1 MTRIT
6 MAAPLALLAMLG
18 GCGESTA
25 PTNTIAAGDSAA
37 ADNTADAAVADTS
50 WTGLRDLI
58 GQYPRDVNLFGAS
71 AITGDLKALLGEK
84 FDVFVQNMDVQGPLT
99 EDNGVLWTS
108 GNKAHQGGVDAA
120 YLLIDPATHQ
130 LEAGLWEKGA
140 LKTYASPGAPIA
152 KPADVQTLLAHAERP
167 P

>member
-58 GQYPRDVNLFGAS
+58 GQYPRAVNLC
-71 AITGDLKALLGEK
+71 GERDRK
-84 FDVFVQNMDVQGPLT
+84 SVAEGKRVSVRVHLVVRRIMNKKQ
-99 EDNGVLWTS
+99 EDMRYGTANHK
-108 GNKAHQGGVDAA
+108 N
-120 YLLIDPATHQ
+120 
-130 LEAGLWEKGA
+130 
-140 LKTYASPGAPIA
+140 
-152 KPADVQTLLAHAERP
+152 
-167 P
+167 

>member
-1 MTRIT
+1 
-6 MAAPLALLAMLG
+6 
-18 GCGESTA
+18 
-25 PTNTIAAGDSAA
+25 
-37 ADNTADAAVADTS
+37 
-50 WTGLRDLI
+50 
-58 GQYPRDVNLFGAS
+58 
-71 AITGDLKALLGEK
+71 
-84 FDVFVQNMDVQGPLT
+84 MDVQGPLT

-152 KPADVQTLLAHAERP
+152 KPADVQTLLANAERP
-167 P
+167 SRSEERRVGKECVSTCRFRWSPYH

>member
-1 MTRIT
+1 MILRLLFFFLRIRLPPRSTRT
-6 MAAPLALLAMLG
+6 DTLFPYTTLFR
-18 GCGESTA
+18 S
-25 PTNTIAAGDSAA
+25 DSAA

-99 EDNGVLWTS
+99 EDNGEI
-108 GNKAHQGGVDAA
+108 GRAHV
-120 YLLIDPATHQ
+120 
-130 LEAGLWEKGA
+130 
-140 LKTYASPGAPIA
+140 
-152 KPADVQTLLAHAERP
+152 
-167 P
+167 

>member
-6 MAAPLALLAMLG
+6 MAAPLALRAMHG
-18 GCGESTA
+18 GGGESTA

-108 GNKAHQGGVDAA
+108 GNKDHQGGVDAA

-130 LEAGLWEKGA
+130 LDRKSTRLN
-140 LKTYASPGAPIA
+140 SS
-152 KPADVQTLLAHAERP
+152 H
-167 P
+167 